1 MPVPH
6 PNEMPVQIHPLIPSF
21 RGALACGRSVL
32 QDTKV
37 FHKSVSPL
45 QRRVSVVEL
54 CSAQSC
60 PGCKRAHL
68 QSAHFSAPVESE
80 EMGASVS
87 DTTFLDKILREMWK
101 KSLMLF
107 IDPVQPGWTGP
118 SFNRLEISGLLLRI
132 CFPFIFC
139 KHSSGDRILSLSCQ
153 LGCKVTSPLIVPPA
167 SRALRGA
174 SWDNAILGTPVRS
187 IWLAAV
193 LIVSCNYWG

>member
-60 PGCKRAHL
+60 PGCREHI
-68 QSAHFSAPVESE
+68 FSQHIFQLLWKVRKWGPLCQTPRFWTRFSP
-80 EMGASVS
+80 
-87 DTTFLDKILREMWK
+87 EMWK

-107 IDPVQPGWTGP
+107 IDPVQPGWAGP

-153 LGCKVTSPLIVPPA
+153 LGRKVTSPLIVPPA